1 MDAELAAI
9 KAIDFNWVRPV
20 RSIWNSSGQNVSA
33 LNGPVLADLAEE
45 VFDGDKGPSPT
56 LK

>member
-56 LK
+56 LN